1 MTPTEELR
9 ALYEQW
15 RALTEEEGAALEN
28 RDWTRLTQSQTGKA
42 RLQPRIANVSRQL
55 EPAIHEREFRSM
67 VEHLIE
73 LERRNQ
79 ALLQNLQRH
88 AQDEQQELDRSRRHL
103 RQLHQSYV
111 PPARAHWQSYS

>member
-1 MTPTEELR
+1 MTPVEELR

-15 RALTEEEGAALEN
+15 RVLTEEEGTAINQA
-28 RDWTRLTQSQTGKA
+28 DWSRLARTQTAKA
-42 RLQPRIANVSRQL
+42 RLQPRITDVSGHLDPNV
-55 EPAIHEREFRSM
+55 HEREFRPV
-67 VEHLIE
+67 VERLIE

-79 ALLQNLQRH
+79 ARLQHRQTN
-88 AQDEQQELDRSRRHL
+88 AQAQQNELDRSRRHL